1 MLQPKQSLDSQDGRQ
16 RCAVWNKGLFAK
28 GPRNTTTGQRRSTY
42 LVQKREN
49 AKLGAG
55 HTALLGAGHT
65 ALRRSYFEGW
75 VGSFKNM
82 FSLCS
87 PG

>member
-1 MLQPKQSLDSQDGRQ
+1 MSRSAA
-16 RCAVWNKGLFAK
+16 CCTVWNKGLFAK
-28 GPRNTTTGQRRSTY
+28 GPRNTTTGQRPSTS
-42 LVQKREN
+42 LVQKGEN
-49 AKLGAG
+49 GKLGAG
-55 HTALLGAGHT
+55 HTALRH
-65 ALRRSYFEGW
+65 SYFEGW

>member
-28 GPRNTTTGQRRSTY
+28 GPRNTTTGQRRSTS
-42 LVQKREN
+42 LVQTREN
-49 AKLGAG
+49 GK
-55 HTALLGAGHT
+55 LGAGHT

-75 VGSFKNM
+75 VGLFKNM